1 MQAIYVRLAV
11 TALLMVCVSE
21 RERGRRDSVR
31 ETSRERITENVSE
44 REREVKIK
52 PRHGKE
58 TKRQKRKTER

>member
-1 MQAIYVRLAV
+1 VRERGGGG
-11 TALLMVCVSE
+11 TVSE
-21 RERGRRDSVR
+21 RQAEKGLQRMC
-31 ETSRERITENVSE
+31 E